1 MLIVCYEYF
10 YILYASTNLI
20 LNFMYKNYPHLI
32 DEKVRAEREG
42 LSSLPKVTELIR
54 RAPKQEANPGGLS
67 AKFMLRISLL
77 EGCNT
82 NSAV

>member
-1 MLIVCYEYF
+1 MRK
-10 YILYASTNLI
+10 SGQ
-20 LNFMYKNYPHLI
+20 
-32 DEKVRAEREG
+32 REG